1 MRMFGWL
8 PKKSA
13 CTIARC
19 KATSLKNSK
28 QRKLMR
34 GKTCKAREQREKENK
49 MKVLDSRQ
57 KAGGELGSFETDP
70 F

>member
-1 MRMFGWL
+1 
-8 PKKSA
+8 
-13 CTIARC
+13 
-19 KATSLKNSK
+19 
-28 QRKLMR
+28 MR

-57 KAGGELGSFETDP
+57 KARGELSSFETDP

>member
-1 MRMFGWL
+1 
-8 PKKSA
+8 
-13 CTIARC
+13 
-19 KATSLKNSK
+19 
-28 QRKLMR
+28 MR

-57 KAGGELGSFETDP
+57 KAVGELSSFETDP